1 MNGVAREVLLFHLT
15 KYLLSCIGVLG
26 NVPDTV
32 KGEMSKIHSLQTKM
46 GY

>member
-15 KYLLSCIGVLG
+15 KHLLSCIGVLG

-32 KGEMSKIHSLQTKM
+32 KGEMSKIHSLQTEM